1 MKKYTV
7 ALLFCLI
14 SLIAHAQELIQ
25 LQKPLKCSN
34 AEFVITH
41 FANEYGETPVWVGK
55 SDTNS
60 HITLLANKEKKTW
73 TVVEY
78 TDTTACVLGS
88 GTVGSNPDNI

>member
-1 MKKYTV
+1 MKKLL
-7 ALLFCLI
+7 ALSLLCCLT
-14 SLIAHAQELIQ
+14 SNAQELIE

-34 AEFVITH
+34 AQFVMSH
-41 FANEYGETPVWVGK
+41 FANEYGEMPVWVGK

>member
-1 MKKYTV
+1 MKKLLTL
-7 ALLFCLI
+7 LLFFCLH
-14 SLIAHAQELIQ
+14 SNAQELVE

-34 AEFVITH
+34 ADFVMSH
-41 FANEYGETPVWVGK
+41 FAKEYGELPVWVGK
-55 SDTNS
+55 TDTNS

-88 GTVGSNPDNI
+88 GNVGSNPNNI

>member
-7 ALLFCLI
+7 ALLCCLT

-88 GTVGSNPDNI
+88 GTAGSNPDNI

>member
-1 MKKYTV
+1 MS
-7 ALLFCLI
+7 LLVCLTGY
-14 SLIAHAQELIQ
+14 AQELVQ

-34 AEFVITH
+34 ADFVIPH
-41 FANEYGETPVWVGK
+41 FAKEFGETPVWVGK

-60 HITLLANKEKKTW
+60 HITLLANKQKKTW

-88 GTVGSNPDNI
+88 GTVSSNTDNI